1 MSQPKSKR
9 SATLLCHD
17 DEAYRENRGAVVPP
31 IYQNS
36 LFTFPDWE
44 AIDQAFANPADSAIY
59 TRGNNPT
66 VSMVEE
72 KLATLGGAER
82 ARLFASGMGAI
93 SSAIL
98 SCVNQGD
105 HILTIRNIYGP
116 AQNFMRQYLA
126 PKCGITTTFIEGT
139 EVEQFEAAI
148 LPNTRLIYLESPA
161 SLTYELQDLAAVAQL
176 ARKKGIRTV
185 IDNTLATPL
194 NQSPLALGIDLEV
207 HSASKYLGGHSDLVA
222 GLMLGKKADLDT
234 ISLTGQA
241 WLGSKMAPFEAWLLL
256 RSLRT
261 LPARLRLHQEQAM
274 VLALFL
280 EKHLAVRKVYYPGL
294 PDFPQ
299 RELADRQMRGHSG
312 LLSIELATDN
322 PAQVRAFVDAL
333 ELFKLGVSWG
343 GHESLVYAPL
353 ISYLREM
360 GEDAFRKSGIPA
372 GLVRLSVGLED
383 VQDLQD
389 DLDLALNKIH

>member
-1 MSQPKSKR
+1 MSKPESKR

-17 DEAYRENRGAVVPP
+17 DDAYRKNQGAVVPP

-44 AIDQAFANPADSAIY
+44 AIDQAFAKPADAAIY

-66 VSMVEE
+66 VTMVEE
-72 KLATLGGAER
+72 KLAALAGAER

-98 SCVNQGD
+98 SCVQQGD
-105 HILTIRNIYGP
+105 HIVTIRNIYGP

-139 EVEQFEAAI
+139 EISQFAAAI
-148 LPNTRLIYLESPA
+148 QSNTRLIYLESPA
-161 SLTYELQDLAAVAQL
+161 SLTFELQDLAAVAEL
-176 ARKKGIRTV
+176 ARARGIRTV

-222 GLMLGKKADLDT
+222 GLLLGKKADLDA
-234 ISLTGQA
+234 ISLTEQA

-256 RSLRT
+256 RSLRS

-274 VLALFL
+274 TLALFL
-280 EKHLAVRKVYYPGL
+280 EQHQAIRRVYYTGL
-294 PDFPQ
+294 STFPQ
-299 RELADRQMRGHSG
+299 RNLADRQMRGHSG
-312 LLSIELATDN
+312 LLSIELATDD

-333 ELFKLGVSWG
+333 DLFKLGVSWG

-360 GEDAFRKSGIPA
+360 GEEAFRKSGIPA

-383 VQDLQD
+383 VRDLQH
-389 DLDLALNKIH
+389 DLEQALKKVG

>member
-1 MSQPKSKR
+1 MSEPTSKR

-44 AIDQAFANPADSAIY
+44 AIDQAFSQPADAAIY

-66 VSMVEE
+66 VTMVEE
-72 KLATLGGAER
+72 KLAGIAGAER

-105 HILTIRNIYGP
+105 HIVTIRNIYGP
-116 AQNFMRQYLA
+116 AQNFMRQYLG

-139 EVEQFEAAI
+139 AIDQFEAVI
-148 LPNTRLIYLESPA
+148 QSNTKLIYLESPA
-161 SLTYELQDLAAVAQL
+161 SLTYELQDLAAVARL
-176 ARKKGIRTV
+176 ARTHGIRTV

-194 NQSPLALGIDLEV
+194 HQSPLALGIDLEV

-222 GLMLGKKADLDT
+222 GLLLGKKTDLDT
-234 ISLTGQA
+234 ISLTEQA

-274 VLALFL
+274 ALALFL
-280 EKHLAVRKVYYPGL
+280 DQHPGVRKVYYTGL
-294 PDFPQ
+294 PSFPQ

-312 LLSIELATDN
+312 LLSIELSTDD
-322 PAQVRAFVDAL
+322 PTKVRAFVDAL
-333 ELFKLGVSWG
+333 DLFKLGVSWG

-360 GEDAFRKSGIPA
+360 GQEAFRKSGIPA

-383 VQDLQD
+383 VQDLQLE
-389 DLDLALNKIH
+389 LDNALKKVQ

>member
-1 MSQPKSKR
+1 MSEPTSKR

-36 LFTFPDWE
+36 LFTFPNWE
-44 AIDQAFANPADSAIY
+44 AIDQAFSQPADAAIY

-66 VSMVEE
+66 VTMVEE
-72 KLATLGGAER
+72 KLAGIAGAER

-105 HILTIRNIYGP
+105 HIVTIRNIYGP
-116 AQNFMRQYLA
+116 AQNFMRQYLG

-139 EVEQFEAAI
+139 AIDQFEAVI
-148 LPNTRLIYLESPA
+148 QSNTKLIYLESPA
-161 SLTYELQDLAAVAQL
+161 SLTYELQDLTAVARL
-176 ARKKGIRTV
+176 ARTHGIHTV

-194 NQSPLALGIDLEV
+194 HQSPLALGIDLEV

-222 GLMLGKKADLDT
+222 GLLLGKKADLDT
-234 ISLTGQA
+234 ISLTEQA

-274 VLALFL
+274 ALALFL
-280 EKHLAVRKVYYPGL
+280 DQHPGVRKVYYTGL
-294 PDFPQ
+294 PSFPQ

-312 LLSIELATDN
+312 LLSIELATDD
-322 PAQVRAFVDAL
+322 PAKVRTFVDAL
-333 ELFKLGVSWG
+333 DLFKLGVSWG

-360 GEDAFRKSGIPA
+360 GEEAFRKSGIPA

-383 VQDLQD
+383 VQDLQL
-389 DLDLALNKIH
+389 DLDNALKKVR